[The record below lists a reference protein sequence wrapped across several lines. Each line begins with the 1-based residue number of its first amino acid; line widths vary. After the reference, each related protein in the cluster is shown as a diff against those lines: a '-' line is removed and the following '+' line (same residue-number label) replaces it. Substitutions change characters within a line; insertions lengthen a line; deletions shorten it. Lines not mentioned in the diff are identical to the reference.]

1 VGGQLAQLETLV
13 AEAATESGPTL
24 ILGDFNTLSKKKVD
38 ETRNFLTSRGY
49 STPFPSGTPTWR
61 GAGIRLHAD
70 WIFGRGAKIVR
81 WGVARPLNVSDHWPI
96 WAEVEIA

>member
-1 VGGQLAQLETLV
+1 VEQ
-13 AEAATESGPTL
+13 AESFNGPTL
-24 ILGDFNTLSKKKVD
+24 IMGDFNTLSKQKVL
-38 ETRNFLTSRGY
+38 ETRSLLESHGY

-70 WIFGRGAKIVR
+70 WIFGRGVTITK

-96 WAEVEIA
+96 WAELQL